1 MIRALA
7 TARLET
13 AGLDVGRAERTARL
27 FEGSSSDR
35 DARASRH
42 GPSSKAELS
51 GEMDVRPPGISPREG
66 SLFLFIIDLI
76 LTGKANCPS
85 LVFVLFCF
93 VFQKLPHSSQVYAF
107 NDLQN
112 FQKNHPNPGN
122 KAR

>member
-13 AGLDVGRAERTARL
+13 AGLDVGRAEGTARL
-27 FEGSSSDR
+27 FEGSSSER

-51 GEMDVRPPGISPREG
+51 GEMDVRTPGISPREG

-85 LVFVLFCF
+85 LVFV
-93 VFQKLPHSSQVYAF
+93 FQKLPHSSQVYVF